1 MGVPVGALILAGLGY
16 LLWRDRE
23 RGKKMK
29 ELQGQTGNG
38 TYGQMGQYSKP
49 SEYAHHGEVQP
60 VQHAQYMP
68 TYELGSAEQFEMDAS
83 NQRPRELMDEVLNST
98 SK

>member
-1 MGVPVGALILAGLGY
+1 VGVPVGALILAGLGY

-38 TYGQMGQYSKP
+38 AYGQTGQYLKP
-49 SEYAHHGEVQP
+49 PEYAHQSEVQP
-60 VQHAQYMP
+60 LQHTQYTP

-83 NQRPRELMDEVLNST
+83 NQRPRELMDEVPNST